1 MNGKAM
7 KKTVLISLAVLA
19 IACTR
24 EPVFTEK
31 KSESVFGARF
41 VEAPASKTVIDEKKV
56 LWTTE
61 DRISILWDGG
71 SAVAQSETP
80 GLETRFVATVGDA
93 ADYYGVYPSS
103 VTATLSG
110 SNILLTVPSA
120 QHGGFAEA
128 NIALAKSDAGVFAF
142 KNLCAIGKLVLQ
154 RSDIAEIRIS
164 GNGGEALCGDV
175 SVSLDS
181 EGIPSCSGAAGT
193 EIVLTPSSGSAFGLG
208 PQYFSV
214 IPGTVGSGL
223 TITLKTSAGVTL
235 PVKSST
241 KSASF
246 VRSRILGLGSFA
258 PEAPDPVLTKYS
270 FDFIQSLS
278 GWPTA
283 NADSW
288 AGLKNCDSGCAT
300 DNGGTADAS
309 NPHRRAQV
317 TYTSGSMDFD
327 FTFADPDNAKS
338 HNIYL
343 GSSGV
348 YVGTLRYFGLPA
360 IPGKKL
366 AKIEMTNSASNR
378 DPASFTRNVGVT
390 SQIYAASDAVG
401 SFSYISGGEPQN
413 QAASGPETT
422 VFTYN
427 LSGTAANTVYYLCIT
442 VQASIIKTLNLYY
455 ADAEDPT
462 PTPEY
467 INLTFPFTGTPLPGW
482 PTVAKYTHVDGG
494 VKCVYPLGGVNYVFV
509 PADCDGA
516 SAGQAFWQPPVAAD
530 GDTPAKA
537 GYFALNAQYRYLGLP
552 VIDGYA
558 LTKVVCHSVALSG
571 STVDAKVGITKSIAT
586 STGHPAA
593 SEYLDGGATQTW
605 PKAGG
610 GTFSYNLSGTQA
622 KTRYYIYAYAKGA
635 ISSLDLTYSPVN

>member
-7 KKTVLISLAVLA
+7 KKTVLISLSVLA

-41 VEAPASKTVIDEKKV
+41 AEAPASKTVIDEKKV

-128 NIALAKSDAGVFAF
+128 NIALAKSNAGVFAF

-241 KSASF
+241 KSAFF

-258 PEAPDPVLTKYS
+258 PDAPDPVLTKYS
-270 FDFIQSLS
+270 FDFTQSLS
-278 GWPTA
+278 GWPTTK
-283 NADSW
+283 NDSW
-288 AGLKNCDSGCAT
+288 ASLKNFDSGCAT
-300 DNGGTADAS
+300 DNGGTADS
-309 NPHRRAQV
+309 GNPHRRAQV
-317 TYTSGSMDFD
+317 TYTIGSVDFD
-327 FTFADPDNAKS
+327 FTFADPDNAS
-338 HNIYL
+338 AHNIYL
-343 GSSGV
+343 SSTGV
-348 YVGTLRYFGLPA
+348 YVGTWRYFGLPA

-366 AKIEMTNSASNR
+366 VKIEMTNSASNKN
-378 DPASFTRNVGVT
+378 PASFTRNVGVT
-390 SQIYAASDAVG
+390 SQIYDVNDEVA
-401 SFSYISGGEPQN
+401 SFSYVPGGEPQN
-413 QAASGPETT
+413 QAATGPGTT

-442 VQASIIKTLNLYY
+442 ANASVIKTMDLYY

-462 PTPEY
+462 PTLEY
-467 INLTFPFTGTPLPGW
+467 INLTFPFTGEPLAGW
-482 PTVAKYTHVDGG
+482 PTEKHDHIDGG
-494 VKCVYPLGGVNYVFV
+494 TQCIYPLNGTNYVFV
-509 PADCDGA
+509 PADCGGA
-516 SAGQAFWQPPVAAD
+516 SACQSFWSPS
-530 GDTPAKA
+530 
-537 GYFALNAQYRYLGLP
+537 GYFALNSQYRYLGLP

-558 LTKVVCHSVALSG
+558 LTKVVCHNVKLSA
-571 STVDAKVGITKSIAT
+571 TVPQVGITSQIWP
-586 STGHPAA
+586 STAHPDSDAYV
-593 SEYLDGGATQTW
+593 SGGARQSWAANGGGSYAYNLTGT
-605 PKAGG
+605 KAG
-610 GTFSYNLSGTQA
+610 
-622 KTRYYIYAYAKGA
+622 TRYYIYAYAKGA
-635 ISSLDLTYSPVN
+635 ISSLELTYTPVD

>member
-1 MNGKAM
+1 MNMNGKAM

-41 VEAPASKTVIDEKKV
+41 AEAPASKTVIDEKKV

-193 EIVLTPSSGSAFGLG
+193 EIVLTPSSGSAFALG

-223 TITLKTSAGVTL
+223 TITLTTSAGVTL
-235 PVKSST
+235 PVKTST

-246 VRSRILGLGSFA
+246 VRSKILGLGSFA
-258 PEAPDPVLTKYS
+258 PDAPDPVLTKYS
-270 FDFIQSLS
+270 FDFTQSLP

-283 NADSW
+283 NANSW

-317 TYTSGSMDFD
+317 TYTIGSVDFD

-366 AKIEMTNSASNR
+366 VKIEMTNSASNKN
-378 DPASFTRNVGVT
+378 PASFTRNVGVT
-390 SQIYAASDAVG
+390 SQIYDVNDAVA
-401 SFSYISGGEPQN
+401 SFSYVPGGEPQN
-413 QAASGPETT
+413 QAATGPGTT

-442 VQASIIKTLNLYY
+442 ENASVIKTMDLYY
-455 ADAEDPT
+455 ADAEDPI
-462 PTPEY
+462 PTLEY
-467 INLTFPFTGTPLPGW
+467 INLTFPFTGEPLAGW
-482 PTVAKYTHVDGG
+482 PTAKHDHIDGG
-494 VKCVYPLGGVNYVFV
+494 TQCIYPLNGTNYVFV
-509 PADCDGA
+509 PADCGGA
-516 SAGQAFWQPPVAAD
+516 SACQSFWSPS
-530 GDTPAKA
+530 
-537 GYFALNAQYRYLGLP
+537 GYFALNSQYRYLGLP

-558 LTKVVCHSVALSG
+558 LTKVVCHNVKLST
-571 STVDAKVGITKSIAT
+571 TVPQVGITSQIWP
-586 STGHPAA
+586 STAHPDADA
-593 SEYLDGGATQTW
+593 YVSGGAKQSWNANGGGSYAYNLTGT
-605 PKAGG
+605 KAG
-610 GTFSYNLSGTQA
+610 
-622 KTRYYIYAYAKGA
+622 TRYYIYAYAKGA
-635 ISSLDLTYSPVN
+635 ISSLELTYTPVD